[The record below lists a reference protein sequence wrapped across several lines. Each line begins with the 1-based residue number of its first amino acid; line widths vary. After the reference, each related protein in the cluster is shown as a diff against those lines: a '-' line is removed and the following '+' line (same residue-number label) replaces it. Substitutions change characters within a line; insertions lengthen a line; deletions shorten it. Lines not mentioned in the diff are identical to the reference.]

1 MAGQPRKTR
10 VLTFW
15 SSAETWQLIAP
26 NPWLA
31 LTARM
36 TFHLHVGAH
45 KTASTHLQA
54 TLQKNRAVLAEA
66 GIAWHRPDDVRAL
79 VKTDQGASAR
89 MGALPSLR
97 RFRAMQR
104 LAQLDANAD
113 RIVASDENSF
123 GRCAEI
129 FRSRAL
135 YPTAYDRMRLWRKLS
150 SHRSA
155 TVYLAIRDYSR
166 FFSGA
171 YIQAIRNAA
180 FFEPSKA
187 DRTALVD
194 AARGW
199 LDVVADV
206 RRALPNARIIV
217 WRYEDYEAV
226 RDDLILRLTGHALA
240 PVRRR
245 PMATPSA
252 AAFAVAAAARK
263 PGEVLSVQG
272 LTSAT
277 QAHPVTTDN
286 PRFSL
291 WAADEAQRLS
301 ARYREDVERLRTDLG
316 EDFLRV

>member
-1 MAGQPRKTR
+1 MAGPGRKTR
-10 VLTFW
+10 VLTFR
-15 SSAETWQLIAP
+15 SSAETWPLIAP

-54 TLQKNRAVLAEA
+54 TLRKHRAMLAD
-66 GIAWHRPDDVRAL
+66 GGVAWHGPDDVRAL
-79 VKTDQGASAR
+79 VRTDQGASAR
-89 MGALPSLR
+89 MGAVPSLR

-104 LAQLDANAD
+104 LAQLDANTD
-113 RIVASDENSF
+113 RIVASDENSL

-150 SHRSA
+150 SRRPA
-155 TVYLAIRDYSR
+155 TVYLAVRDYGA

-171 YIQAIRNAA
+171 YIQAVRNAA
-180 FFEPSKA
+180 FFELSEA
-187 DRTALVD
+187 DKNALVD

-199 LDVVADV
+199 VDVVADL
-206 RRALPNARIIV
+206 RRALPNARIIM

-226 RDDLILRLTGHALA
+226 RDDLTLRLTGLALA
-240 PVRRR
+240 PIRRR

-252 AAFAVAAAARK
+252 AAFAAAAAARK
-263 PGEVLSVQG
+263 PGEVLSASG

-277 QAHPVTTDN
+277 RAYPISTGN

-316 EDFLRV
+316 EDFLGV

>member
-1 MAGQPRKTR
+1 MAGRPRKTR

-15 SSAETWQLIAP
+15 SSAETQPLIAP

-54 TLQKNRAVLAEA
+54 TLRKNRAVLADA
-66 GIAWHRPDDVRAL
+66 GIAWHGPDDVRAL

-89 MGALPSLR
+89 MGAVPSLR

-104 LAQLDANAD
+104 LAQLDANAN
-113 RIVASDENSF
+113 RIVASDENSL

-129 FRSRAL
+129 FRSHAL

-150 SHRSA
+150 SRRPT
-155 TVYLAIRDYSR
+155 TVYLALRDYGA

-180 FFEPSKA
+180 FFEPGAA
-187 DRTALVD
+187 DKVALVD

-199 LDVVADV
+199 VDVVADI
-206 RRALPNARIIV
+206 RRAMPNARTIV
-217 WRYEDYEAV
+217 WRYEDYEAM
-226 RDDLILRLTGHALA
+226 RSDLILRLTGHALA
-240 PVRRR
+240 PVHRR

-252 AAFAVAAAARK
+252 AAFAAAAAARK
-263 PGEVLSVQG
+263 PGEVLSAHG

-277 QAHPVTTDN
+277 QAHPVTTDS
-286 PRFSL
+286 PCFSL
-291 WAADEAQRLS
+291 WTVDEARRLS